1 MITKLKV
8 LLFAFLLNDLKAKF
22 IDGSVNLLK
31 IISEKDLLNFT
42 KHFTRRQSFVREI
55 RTVNVK
61 KGKRRYTLL
70 FVTTL
75 DGTTRINLGRH
86 KTLDQG
92 YLDYRG
98 KEFQIEDNYHS

>member
-1 MITKLKV
+1 MVTNLKLW
-8 LLFAFLLNDLKAKF
+8 LFVKLLNNLKAKF
-22 IDGSVNLLK
+22 IDGSINFFKVMSLK
-31 IISEKDLLNFT
+31 ELFDFT
-42 KHFTRRQSFVREI
+42 KHFARRQSFVKEI

-86 KTLDQG
+86 RQITHG
-92 YLDYRG
+92 YEEYANISEL
-98 KEFQIEDNYHS
+98 